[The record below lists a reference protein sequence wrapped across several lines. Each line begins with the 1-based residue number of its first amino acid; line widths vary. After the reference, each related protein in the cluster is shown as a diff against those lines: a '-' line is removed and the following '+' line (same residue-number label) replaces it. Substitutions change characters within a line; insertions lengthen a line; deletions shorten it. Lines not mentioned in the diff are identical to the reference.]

1 MKKDEIV
8 YSVWINRIIE
18 LASLIVC
25 VIGVITSIRMNLVGR
40 SLWYDE
46 AALAFSF
53 SQRGLLDLTSSELEL
68 IQSAPVAWLY
78 LVKIFTLIFGNTD
91 FVLRVPAI
99 IAYVLIMIFV
109 AKIMREVFDSKY
121 PITASAFAATLPLIL
136 QYSNVFKPYI
146 FDGLCGLIVV
156 YCFFRFEEGKM
167 TVPKLSAIFM
177 ILIWFSNPASFV
189 EGSVIIVSGI
199 GALLKK
205 DWKKVKELVIITV
218 LILAS
223 FVADYFYWLR
233 QTATSGS
240 MQGFWADWK
249 FPLFIKN
256 KGDFV
261 QMVKMLYTIFAP
273 FYRLR
278 YVVAGILLVTLIYAL
293 VRRNT
298 KMLGIFLSFFVAAFA
313 SALSMFPVN
322 KRLWLFFYPLAIVL
336 VFAGTEKI
344 LGEVFERVSGENKAR
359 ANAFRIV
366 ITGLALFLLMKVNSG
381 IRYYWNEENVYW
393 PGYEAKAEYQ
403 YLLSVVEPTDGVY
416 IYNSAA
422 PMFDYYNGYNF
433 ETLGETEIPI
443 MVGNVAL
450 AEGWDCEDDL
460 DYIFSH
466 DTCYVFMSD
475 SWDVPTSAGKLFT
488 EAEKYGT
495 LERVYFEY
503 ETPLFL
509 FTKDK

>member
-1 MKKDEIV
+1 MEKLKSIWLEA
-8 YSVWINRIIE
+8 SWINRIVE
-18 LASLIVC
+18 LVSLMIC
-25 VIGVITSIRMNLVGR
+25 VAGIITSIRMNLVGR

-78 LVKIFTLIFGNTD
+78 LVKILTLIFGNTD

-99 IAYVLIMIFV
+99 IAYALILLFIY
-109 AKIMREVFDSKY
+109 KIMTEIFESKY
-121 PITASAFAATLPLIL
+121 PVTAAAFAASMPLIL

-189 EGSVIIVSGI
+189 EGAVIVVSGI
-199 GALLKK
+199 AALLEK
-205 DWKKVKELVIITV
+205 DWKKIKELITVTV
-218 LILAS
+218 LILIS
-223 FVADYFYWLR
+223 FIADYLYWLR

-256 KGDFV
+256 KGDFI

-278 YVVAGILLVTLIYAL
+278 YVVAAVLLVTLIFAFIK
-293 VRRNT
+293 RNT

-336 VFAGTEKI
+336 VFSGIEGIWGELKFLHNEKRFVTDIVALPLLFMAI
-344 LGEVFERVSGENKAR
+344 L
-359 ANAFRIV
+359 NA
-366 ITGLALFLLMKVNSG
+366 G

-433 ETLGETEIPI
+433 ETLGETGIPI

-450 AEGWDCEDDL
+450 AEGWDCDEDL
-460 DYIFSH
+460 KYIFSH

-509 FTKDK
+509 FTKGK